1 MAQGSDERPGQIGE
15 RFAGYQVYDRHY
27 EKIGKVEHLFVDES
41 DRLEYVGV
49 KTGFFGSHSA
59 LIPMSIVRVNDERQL
74 MEVNSEK
81 DTITN
86 GPTFDDDGDM
96 TPELEDRI
104 YAHFGLKRE
113 GRTTDRGGYG
123 AYYADQDHRAGAVER
138 SDAGYGERATF
149 YDLPIDA
156 EGTDATREGASREG
170 AYGRSAGE
178 VGPGM
183 RMGDTETGE
192 FRGQA
197 GEQEGTRQ
205 PGSDLEDRD
214 ELRVQR
220 SEEELRVGTRE
231 REAGSVNVRK
241 RVRVDRE
248 QVRVPTRREEVTVE
262 RVPVEGR
269 AAPEAEIGG
278 GEVQIPVVEEEIV
291 VEKRPV
297 VKEELRI
304 RKDVVEDEE
313 VVEAD
318 LRKEEVDVYDE
329 TTRRGDAGGSTERH
343 DR

>member
-1 MAQGSDERPGQIGE
+1 MSQRGDERSERMGE

-27 EKIGKVEHLFVDES
+27 EKIGKVKHLFVDEN

-49 KTGFFGSHSA
+49 KTGFFGNHSA
-59 LIPMSIVRVNDERQL
+59 LIPMDIVRVNDERQL
-74 MEVNSEK
+74 MEVNAEK

-86 GPTFDDDGDM
+86 SPTFDDDGDM
-96 TPELEDRI
+96 TPEFEDRI
-104 YAHFGLKRE
+104 YAHFGLKRG
-113 GRTTDRGGYG
+113 GRTTDRAGYG
-123 AYYADQDHRAGAVER
+123 AYYADQDHRTGAVGH
-138 SDAGYGERATF
+138 SDAGHGERATF
-149 YDLPIDA
+149 YDLPIED
-156 EGTDATREGASREG
+156 EGTDAPREG
-170 AYGRSAGE
+170 AYGLSAGE
-178 VGPGM
+178 VGPSM

-192 FRGQA
+192 LRGHA
-197 GEQEGTRQ
+197 SEQEGTPQ
-205 PGSDLEDRD
+205 PSSDLEDRD

-231 REAGSVNVRK
+231 RQGGSVNVRK
-241 RVRVDRE
+241 RVRVERE

-329 TTRRGDAGGSTERH
+329 TTRRRTAGENTERR

>member
-1 MAQGSDERPGQIGE
+1 M
-15 RFAGYQVYDRHY
+15 
-27 EKIGKVEHLFVDES
+27 DES

-49 KTGFFGSHSA
+49 KTGFFGNHSA
-59 LIPMSIVRVNDERQL
+59 LIPMDIVRVNDERQL
-74 MEVNSEK
+74 MEVNAEK

-86 GPTFDDDGDM
+86 GPTFDDDGDI
-96 TPELEDRI
+96 TPEFEDRI
-104 YAHFGLKRE
+104 YAHFGLKRG

-123 AYYADQDHRAGAVER
+123 AYYADQDHRTGAVER
-138 SDAGYGERATF
+138 SGADAEHGERATF

-156 EGTDATREGASREG
+156 EGTDATREG

-192 FRGQA
+192 FRGHA

-231 REAGSVNVRK
+231 REAGRVNVRK
-241 RVRVDRE
+241 RVRVERE
-248 QVRVPTRREEVTVE
+248 QVRVPTRREEVTVD

-269 AAPEAEIGG
+269 ATPEAEIGG

-329 TTRRGDAGGSTERH
+329 TTRRGDTGESTERR

>member
-1 MAQGSDERPGQIGE
+1 MAQGGDERSGQVGE
-15 RFAGYQVYDRHY
+15 GFAGYQVYDRHY
-27 EKIGKVEHLFVDES
+27 EKVGKVEHVYVDES

-49 KTGFFGSHSA
+49 KTGFFGTHST

-86 GPTFDDDGDM
+86 SPTFQDEGDI
-96 TPELEDRI
+96 TPEFENRI
-104 YAHFGLKRE
+104 HAHFGLTRK
-113 GRTTDRGGYG
+113 GRTADRGGYG
-123 AYYADQDHRAGAVER
+123 AYYADEGQRTGAVGH
-138 SDAGYGERATF
+138 SDAGRGERATF
-149 YDLPIDA
+149 YDLPIEA
-156 EGTDATREGASREG
+156 EGTGATREG

-183 RMGDTETGE
+183 RMGDTESGE
-192 FRGQA
+192 FRGHA
-197 GEQEGTRQ
+197 REQEGTRQ

-231 REAGSVNVRK
+231 REAGRVNVRK
-241 RVRVDRE
+241 RVRVERE

-313 VVEAD
+313 IVEAD

-329 TTRRGDAGGSTERH
+329 TTRRRSAGESAERR

>member
-1 MAQGSDERPGQIGE
+1 MSQRGDERSERMGE
-15 RFAGYQVYDRHY
+15 RFAGYRVYDRHY

-49 KTGFFGSHSA
+49 KTGFFGNHSA
-59 LIPMSIVRVNDERQL
+59 LIPMDIVRVNDERQL
-74 MEVNSEK
+74 MEVNAEK

-86 GPTFDDDGDM
+86 SPTFDDDGDM
-96 TPELEDRI
+96 TPEFEDRI
-104 YAHFGLKRE
+104 YAHFGLKRG

-123 AYYADQDHRAGAVER
+123 AYYADQDHRTGAVEH

-156 EGTDATREGASREG
+156 EGTDATREGA
-170 AYGRSAGE
+170 YGRSAGE
-178 VGPGM
+178 VSPGM

-192 FRGQA
+192 FRGHA
-197 GEQEGTRQ
+197 SEQEGTRQ
-205 PGSDLEDRD
+205 PSSDLEDRD

-248 QVRVPTRREEVTVE
+248 QVRVPIRREEVKVE

-269 AAPEAEIGG
+269 ATPEAEIGG

-329 TTRRGDAGGSTERH
+329 TTRRGDTGESTKRR

>member
-1 MAQGSDERPGQIGE
+1 MSQRGDERSERMGE

-27 EKIGKVEHLFVDES
+27 EKIGKVEHLFVDEN

-49 KTGFFGSHSA
+49 KTGFFGNHSA
-59 LIPMSIVRVNDERQL
+59 LIPMDIVRVNDERQL
-74 MEVNSEK
+74 MEVNAEK

-86 GPTFDDDGDM
+86 SPTFDDDGDM
-96 TPELEDRI
+96 TPEFEDRI
-104 YAHFGLKRE
+104 YAHFGLKRG

-123 AYYADQDHRAGAVER
+123 AYYADQDHRTGAVGH
-138 SDAGYGERATF
+138 SDAGHGERATF

-156 EGTDATREGASREG
+156 EGADATREG

-192 FRGQA
+192 FRGHA
-197 GEQEGTRQ
+197 SEQEGTRQ

-231 REAGSVNVRK
+231 REAGSVNIRK

-248 QVRVPTRREEVTVE
+248 QLRVPTRREEVTVE

-269 AAPEAEIGG
+269 ATPEAEIGG

-304 RKDVVEDEE
+304 RKHVVEDEE

-318 LRKEEVDVYDE
+318 LRKEEVDVHDE
-329 TTRRGDAGGSTERH
+329 TTQRGDTGESTKRR

>member
-1 MAQGSDERPGQIGE
+1 MGQGGDERSGQMGE
-15 RFAGYQVYDRHY
+15 GFAGYQVYDRHY
-27 EKIGKVEHLFVDES
+27 EKVGKVEHVYVDES

-49 KTGFFGSHSA
+49 KTGFFGTHST

-74 MEVNSEK
+74 MEVNSDK

-86 GPTFDDDGDM
+86 SPTFQDDGDI
-96 TPELEDRI
+96 TPEFEDRI
-104 YAHFGLKRE
+104 YAHFGLTRE
-113 GRTTDRGGYG
+113 GRTADRGGYG
-123 AYYADQDHRAGAVER
+123 AYYADQGHRTGAVGH
-138 SDAGYGERATF
+138 SDAEHGERATF

-156 EGTDATREGASREG
+156 EDTDASREGASRER
-170 AYGRSAGE
+170 AHGRSAS
-178 VGPGM
+178 
-183 RMGDTETGE
+183 
-192 FRGQA
+192 
-197 GEQEGTRQ
+197 EQESTRL

-241 RVRVDRE
+241 RVRVERE

-329 TTRRGDAGGSTERH
+329 TTRRRSAGESTERR

>member
-49 KTGFFGSHSA
+49 KTGFFGNHSA
-59 LIPMSIVRVNDERQL
+59 LIPMSIVRVNYERQL

-81 DTITN
+81 DTIAN
-86 GPTFDDDGDM
+86 GPTFGDDGDM

-104 YAHFGLKRE
+104 YAHYGLKRE

-123 AYYADQDHRAGAVER
+123 AYYGDQDRRTGAVEH
-138 SDAGYGERATF
+138 SDAEYGERATL

-156 EGTDATREGASREG
+156 EGASREG

-178 VGPGM
+178 VGPSM
-183 RMGDTETGE
+183 RMGDTETGG

-197 GEQEGTRQ
+197 GDQEGTRR

-278 GEVQIPVVEEEIV
+278 GEVRIPLVEEEIV

-304 RKDVVEDEE
+304 RKDVVEEVE

-329 TTRRGDAGGSTERH
+329 TTRRQDTGGSTKRR
-343 DR
+343 DG

>member
-1 MAQGSDERPGQIGE
+1 MAQGGDERSERMGE

-27 EKIGKVEHLFVDES
+27 EKIGKVEHLYVDES

-49 KTGFFGSHSA
+49 KTGFFGTHST

-86 GPTFDDDGDM
+86 GPTFDDDADI
-96 TPELEDRI
+96 TPEFEDRI

-123 AYYADQDHRAGAVER
+123 AYYADQDHRPGAAEH
-138 SDAGYGERATF
+138 SGAGYGQRATF

-156 EGTDATREGASREG
+156 ERTDASREGASREG
-170 AYGRSAGE
+170 AHGRSAGE

-192 FRGQA
+192 FRGHA
-197 GEQEGTRQ
+197 SEREGTRQ
-205 PGSDLEDRD
+205 PGSDPEDRD
-214 ELRVQR
+214 ELRVRR
-220 SEEELRVGTRE
+220 SEEEIRVGTRE

-248 QVRVPTRREEVTVE
+248 QVRVPIRREEVTVE

-269 AAPEAEIGG
+269 EAPEAEIGG

-304 RKDVVEDEE
+304 RKDVVENEE

-329 TTRRGDAGGSTERH
+329 TTRRGDAGESPER
-343 DR
+343 RGR

>member
-1 MAQGSDERPGQIGE
+1 MSQRGDERSERMGE

-49 KTGFFGSHSA
+49 KTGFFGNHSA

-74 MEVNSEK
+74 MEVNSDK

-86 GPTFDDDGDM
+86 SPTFQDDGDI
-96 TPELEDRI
+96 TPEFEDRI
-104 YAHFGLKRE
+104 YAHFGLKRG

-123 AYYADQDHRAGAVER
+123 AYYADQDHRTGAVEH

-156 EGTDATREGASREG
+156 EGTDATREGAYR
-170 AYGRSAGE
+170 RSAGE

-183 RMGDTETGE
+183 RMGDTETGQ
-192 FRGQA
+192 FRGHA
-197 GEQEGTRQ
+197 SEQEGTRQ
-205 PGSDLEDRD
+205 PSSDLEDRD

-241 RVRVDRE
+241 RVRVERE

-329 TTRRGDAGGSTERH
+329 TTRRGDTGESTKRR

>member
-1 MAQGSDERPGQIGE
+1 MSQRGDERSGRTGE
-15 RFAGYQVYDRHY
+15 GFAGYRVYDRHY
-27 EKIGKVEHLFVDES
+27 EKIGKVEHLFVDEN

-49 KTGFFGSHSA
+49 KTGFFGNHSA
-59 LIPMSIVRVNDERQL
+59 LIPMDIVRVNDERQL
-74 MEVNSEK
+74 MEVNAEK

-86 GPTFDDDGDM
+86 SPTFDDDGDM
-96 TPELEDRI
+96 TPEFEDRI
-104 YAHFGLKRE
+104 YAHFGLKRG

-123 AYYADQDHRAGAVER
+123 AYYADQDHRTGAVEH
-138 SDAGYGERATF
+138 SGAGYGERATF

-156 EGTDATREGASREG
+156 EGTDATREG

-192 FRGQA
+192 FRGHA
-197 GEQEGTRQ
+197 SEQEGTRQ
-205 PGSDLEDRD
+205 PSSDLEDRD

-269 AAPEAEIGG
+269 ATPEAEIGG

-329 TTRRGDAGGSTERH
+329 TTRRGDTGESTKRR

>member
-1 MAQGSDERPGQIGE
+1 
-15 RFAGYQVYDRHY
+15 
-27 EKIGKVEHLFVDES
+27 VDEN

-49 KTGFFGSHSA
+49 KTGFFGNHSA
-59 LIPMSIVRVNDERQL
+59 LIPMDIVRVNDERQL
-74 MEVNSEK
+74 MEVNAEK

-86 GPTFDDDGDM
+86 SPTFDDDGDM
-96 TPELEDRI
+96 TPEFEDRI
-104 YAHFGLKRE
+104 YAHFGLKRG

-123 AYYADQDHRAGAVER
+123 AYYADQDHRTGALGH
-138 SDAGYGERATF
+138 SDAGHGERATF
-149 YDLPIDA
+149 YDLPIED
-156 EGTDATREGASREG
+156 EGTDAPREG

-192 FRGQA
+192 FRGHA
-197 GEQEGTRQ
+197 SEQEGTPQ
-205 PGSDLEDRD
+205 PSSDLEDRD

-231 REAGSVNVRK
+231 REGGSVNVRK
-241 RVRVDRE
+241 RVRVERE

-304 RKDVVEDEE
+304 RKDVVEDQE

-329 TTRRGDAGGSTERH
+329 TTRRRSAGESTERR

>member
-1 MAQGSDERPGQIGE
+1 MAQRGDERSGRMGE
-15 RFAGYQVYDRHY
+15 QFAGYRVYDRHY
-27 EKIGKVEHLFVDES
+27 EKIGKVEHLFVDEN

-49 KTGFFGSHSA
+49 KTGFFGNHSA
-59 LIPMSIVRVNDERQL
+59 LIPMDIVRVNDERQL
-74 MEVNSEK
+74 MEVNAEK

-86 GPTFDDDGDM
+86 SPTFDDDGDM
-96 TPELEDRI
+96 TPEFEDRI
-104 YAHFGLKRE
+104 YAHFGLKRG

-123 AYYADQDHRAGAVER
+123 AYYADQDHRTGAVEH

-156 EGTDATREGASREG
+156 EGTDATREGA
-170 AYGRSAGE
+170 YGRSAGE
-178 VGPGM
+178 VSPGM

-192 FRGQA
+192 FRGHA
-197 GEQEGTRQ
+197 DEQEGTRQ
-205 PGSDLEDRD
+205 PSSDLEDRD

-248 QVRVPTRREEVTVE
+248 QVRVPTRREEVKVE

-269 AAPEAEIGG
+269 ATPEAEIGG

-291 VEKRPV
+291 VEKRTV

-329 TTRRGDAGGSTERH
+329 TTRRGDTGESTERR

>member
-1 MAQGSDERPGQIGE
+1 MSQRGDERSERMGE

-49 KTGFFGSHSA
+49 KTGFFGNHSA
-59 LIPMSIVRVNDERQL
+59 LIPMDIVRVNDERQL
-74 MEVNSEK
+74 MEVNAEK

-86 GPTFDDDGDM
+86 SPTFDDDGDM
-96 TPELEDRI
+96 TPEFEDRI
-104 YAHFGLKRE
+104 YAHFGLKRG

-123 AYYADQDHRAGAVER
+123 AYYADQDHRTGAVEH

-156 EGTDATREGASREG
+156 EGTDATREGA
-170 AYGRSAGE
+170 YGRSAGE
-178 VGPGM
+178 VSPGM

-192 FRGQA
+192 FRGHA
-197 GEQEGTRQ
+197 SEQEGTRQ
-205 PGSDLEDRD
+205 PSSDLEDRD

-248 QVRVPTRREEVTVE
+248 QVRVPIRREEVKVE

-269 AAPEAEIGG
+269 ATPEAEIGG

-329 TTRRGDAGGSTERH
+329 TTRRGDTGESTKRR

>member
-1 MAQGSDERPGQIGE
+1 MAQRGDERSERMGE
-15 RFAGYQVYDRHY
+15 RFAGYRVYDRHY

-49 KTGFFGSHSA
+49 KTGFFGNHSA
-59 LIPMSIVRVNDERQL
+59 LIPMDIVRVNDERQL
-74 MEVNSEK
+74 MEVNAEK

-86 GPTFDDDGDM
+86 SPTFDDDGDM
-96 TPELEDRI
+96 TPEFEDRI
-104 YAHFGLKRE
+104 YAHFGLKRG

-123 AYYADQDHRAGAVER
+123 AYYADQDHRTGAVEH
-138 SDAGYGERATF
+138 SDAGYGQRATF

-156 EGTDATREGASREG
+156 EGTDATREGA
-170 AYGRSAGE
+170 YGRSAGE
-178 VGPGM
+178 VSPGM

-192 FRGQA
+192 FRGHA
-197 GEQEGTRQ
+197 SEQEGTRQ
-205 PGSDLEDRD
+205 PSSDLEDRD

-248 QVRVPTRREEVTVE
+248 QVRVPTRREEVKVE

-269 AAPEAEIGG
+269 ATPEAEIGG

-304 RKDVVEDEE
+304 RKHVVEDEE

-329 TTRRGDAGGSTERH
+329 TTRREDTGESTKRR

>member
-1 MAQGSDERPGQIGE
+1 MSQRGDERSERMGE
-15 RFAGYQVYDRHY
+15 RFAGYRVYDRHY
-27 EKIGKVEHLFVDES
+27 EKIGKVEHLFVDEN

-49 KTGFFGSHSA
+49 KTGFFGNHSA
-59 LIPMSIVRVNDERQL
+59 LIPMDIVRVNDERQL
-74 MEVNSEK
+74 MEVNAEK

-86 GPTFDDDGDM
+86 SPTFDDDGDM
-96 TPELEDRI
+96 TPEFEDRI
-104 YAHFGLKRE
+104 YAHFGLKRG

-123 AYYADQDHRAGAVER
+123 AYYADQDHRTGAVEH

-156 EGTDATREGASREG
+156 EGTDATREGA
-170 AYGRSAGE
+170 YGRSAGE
-178 VGPGM
+178 VSPGM

-192 FRGQA
+192 FRGHA
-197 GEQEGTRQ
+197 SEQEGTRQ
-205 PGSDLEDRD
+205 PSSDLEDRD

-248 QVRVPTRREEVTVE
+248 QVRVPTRREEVKVE

-269 AAPEAEIGG
+269 ATPEAEIGG

-329 TTRRGDAGGSTERH
+329 TTRRGDTGESTKRR

>member
-1 MAQGSDERPGQIGE
+1 MSQRGDERSERMGE

-49 KTGFFGSHSA
+49 KTGFFGNHSA
-59 LIPMSIVRVNDERQL
+59 LIPMDIVRVNDERQL
-74 MEVNSEK
+74 MEVNAEK

-86 GPTFDDDGDM
+86 GPTFDDDGDI
-96 TPELEDRI
+96 TPEFEDRI
-104 YAHFGLKRE
+104 YAHFGLTRE
-113 GRTTDRGGYG
+113 GRTADRGGYG
-123 AYYADQDHRAGAVER
+123 AYYADQDHRTGAAER
-138 SDAGYGERATF
+138 SGADAEHGERATF

-156 EGTDATREGASREG
+156 EGTGATREGAH
-170 AYGRSAGE
+170 GRSAGE

-183 RMGDTETGE
+183 RMGDIETGE
-192 FRGQA
+192 FRGHA
-197 GEQEGTRQ
+197 SEQEGTRQ

-269 AAPEAEIGG
+269 ATPEAEIGG

-329 TTRRGDAGGSTERH
+329 TTRRGDTGESKKRR

>member
-1 MAQGSDERPGQIGE
+1 MSQRDDERSERMGE

-27 EKIGKVEHLFVDES
+27 VKIGKVEHLFVDEN

-49 KTGFFGSHSA
+49 KTGFFGNHCA
-59 LIPMSIVRVNDERQL
+59 LIPMDIVRVNDERQL
-74 MEVNSEK
+74 MEVNAEK

-86 GPTFDDDGDM
+86 SPTFDDDGDM
-96 TPELEDRI
+96 TPEFEDRI
-104 YAHFGLKRE
+104 YAHFGLKRG

-123 AYYADQDHRAGAVER
+123 AYYADQDHRTTGAVEH
-138 SDAGYGERATF
+138 SDAGHGERATF
-149 YDLPIDA
+149 YDMPIDA
-156 EGTDATREGASREG
+156 ESTDATREGAHE
-170 AYGRSAGE
+170 RSAGE
-178 VGPGM
+178 VGPGV

-192 FRGQA
+192 FRGHA
-197 GEQEGTRQ
+197 SEQEDTRK
-205 PGSDLEDRD
+205 PSSDLEDRN

-231 REAGSVNVRK
+231 REAGSVNIRK

-248 QVRVPTRREEVTVE
+248 QVRVPTRREEVKVE

-269 AAPEAEIGG
+269 ATPEAEIGG

-291 VEKRPV
+291 VEKRPM

-329 TTRRGDAGGSTERH
+329 TTRRGDTGESTKRR

>member
-1 MAQGSDERPGQIGE
+1 MSQRGDERSGRTGE
-15 RFAGYQVYDRHY
+15 GFAGYQVYDRHY
-27 EKIGKVEHLFVDES
+27 EKIGKVEYLFVDEN

-49 KTGFFGSHSA
+49 KTGFFGNHSA
-59 LIPMSIVRVNDERQL
+59 LIPMDIVRVNDERQL
-74 MEVNSEK
+74 MEVNAEK

-86 GPTFDDDGDM
+86 SPTFDDDGDM
-96 TPELEDRI
+96 TPEFEDRI
-104 YAHFGLKRE
+104 YAHFGLKRG

-123 AYYADQDHRAGAVER
+123 AYYADQDHRTGAVEH
-138 SDAGYGERATF
+138 SGAGYGERATF

-156 EGTDATREGASREG
+156 EGTGATREGAH
-170 AYGRSAGE
+170 GRS
-178 VGPGM
+178 
-183 RMGDTETGE
+183 
-192 FRGQA
+192 A
-197 GEQEGTRQ
+197 GEQEGTRL

-269 AAPEAEIGG
+269 ATPEAEIGG

-304 RKDVVEDEE
+304 RKHVVEEEE

-329 TTRRGDAGGSTERH
+329 TTRRGDTGESTKRR

>member
-1 MAQGSDERPGQIGE
+1 MSRRGDERSERMGE
-15 RFAGYQVYDRHY
+15 RFAGYRVYDRHY

-49 KTGFFGSHSA
+49 KTGFFGNHSA
-59 LIPMSIVRVNDERQL
+59 LIPMDIVRVNDERQL
-74 MEVNSEK
+74 MEVNAEK

-86 GPTFDDDGDM
+86 SPTFDDDGDM
-96 TPELEDRI
+96 TPEFEDRI
-104 YAHFGLKRE
+104 YAHFGLKR
-113 GRTTDRGGYG
+113 GGGTTDRGGYG
-123 AYYADQDHRAGAVER
+123 AYYADQDHRTGAVEH

-156 EGTDATREGASREG
+156 EGTDATREGA
-170 AYGRSAGE
+170 YGRSAGE
-178 VGPGM
+178 VSPGM

-192 FRGQA
+192 FRGHA
-197 GEQEGTRQ
+197 SEQEGTRQ
-205 PGSDLEDRD
+205 PSSDLEDRD

-231 REAGSVNVRK
+231 REAGRVNVRK
-241 RVRVDRE
+241 RVRVERE

-291 VEKRPV
+291 VEKRTV

-329 TTRRGDAGGSTERH
+329 TTRRRDTGESTKRR

>member
-49 KTGFFGSHSA
+49 KTGFFGSHST

-81 DTITN
+81 DTIAN
-86 GPTFDDDGDM
+86 GPTFGDDGDM

-104 YAHFGLKRE
+104 YAHYGLKRE

-123 AYYADQDHRAGAVER
+123 AYYADQGRRTGAVEH
-138 SDAGYGERATF
+138 SDAEYGERATL

-156 EGTDATREGASREG
+156 EAASREG

-178 VGPGM
+178 VGPSM
-183 RMGDTETGE
+183 RMGDTETGG

-262 RVPVEGR
+262 RVPVEG
-269 AAPEAEIGG
+269 EASEAQIGDDEIRVPVTRE
-278 GEVQIPVVEEEIV
+278 EVV

-297 VKEELRI
+297 VKEEIRLR
-304 RKDVVEDEE
+304 KEVVEDTEMVEQDVRREE
-313 VVEAD
+313 VEID
-318 LRKEEVDVYDE
+318 DE
-329 TTRRGDAGGSTERH
+329 TTRR
-343 DR
+343 DRGRR

>member
-1 MAQGSDERPGQIGE
+1 MAQGGDERSERMGE

-27 EKIGKVEHLFVDES
+27 EKVGKVEHLYVDES

-49 KTGFFGSHSA
+49 KTGFFGTHST

-86 GPTFDDDGDM
+86 SPTFNDDGDI
-96 TPELEDRI
+96 TPEFEDRI

-113 GRTTDRGGYG
+113 GRTADRGGYG
-123 AYYADQDHRAGAVER
+123 AYYADQDHRTGAVEH
-138 SDAGYGERATF
+138 SDSEYGERATF

-156 EGTDATREGASREG
+156 ESEHATREGARREP

-178 VGPGM
+178 
-183 RMGDTETGE
+183 
-192 FRGQA
+192 
-197 GEQEGTRQ
+197 QEGTRL

-248 QVRVPTRREEVTVE
+248 QVRVPIRREEVKVE

-269 AAPEAEIGG
+269 ATPEAEIGG

-329 TTRRGDAGGSTERH
+329 TTRRRSAGESTERR

>member
-1 MAQGSDERPGQIGE
+1 MAEGGDGRSGQMGE
-15 RFAGYQVYDRHY
+15 WFAGYQVYDRHY
-27 EKIGKVEHLFVDES
+27 EKVGKVEHVYVDES

-49 KTGFFGSHSA
+49 KTGFFGTHST

-86 GPTFDDDGDM
+86 SPTFQDDGDI
-96 TPELEDRI
+96 TPEFEDRI
-104 YAHFGLKRE
+104 YANFGLTRE
-113 GRTTDRGGYG
+113 GRTADRGGYG
-123 AYYADQDHRAGAVER
+123 AYYADQGHRTGAVGH

-149 YDLPIDA
+149 YDLPIEA
-156 EGTDATREGASREG
+156 EGTDATREGASRER

-192 FRGQA
+192 FRGHA
-197 GEQEGTRQ
+197 SEQEGTRQ

-231 REAGSVNVRK
+231 REAGRVNVRK
-241 RVRVDRE
+241 RVRVERE

-262 RVPVEGR
+262 RVPVEGL

-297 VKEELRI
+297 VREELRI

-329 TTRRGDAGGSTERH
+329 TTRRRSAGESTERR
-343 DR
+343 DK